1 MIEIAPS
8 ILASDFA
15 RLGEQIDA
23 AEAGGASV
31 LHVDV
36 MDGHF
41 VPNIT
46 LGLPVVK
53 SIARHTR
60 LPMDV
65 HLMIEHP
72 GQYAEQFV
80 DAGASMISFHV
91 EAEAHLHRTVSSIKE
106 KGAQAGVAINPAT
119 SLSSLEEILFFVDY
133 VVVLSVNPGFGGQKF
148 ISTSLDK
155 LRRLRAMIL
164 ERGLKI
170 KIEVDGGVDKQNIGE
185 VVAAGADIVVAGTAI
200 FGEPDP
206 AQAVRALREATIQW
220 A

>member
-80 DAGASMISFHV
+80 DAGASMVSFHV

-106 KGAQAGVAINPAT
+106 KGAQAGVAINPANVSVEPGRDT
-119 SLSSLEEILFFVDY
+119 VFRRLHCCSLT
-133 VVVLSVNPGFGGQKF
+133 VNPGFGGQKF

-170 KIEVDGGVDKQNIGE
+170 KIEVDGE
-185 VVAAGADIVVAGTAI
+185 
-200 FGEPDP
+200 
-206 AQAVRALREATIQW
+206 
-220 A
+220 